1 MAIYAPKTR
10 AAALKRARL
19 RRTVVL
25 AVLITAGAVFGP
37 QAFATDVS
45 GTPVQLDTY
54 TVGTGE
60 TLWSIAANLTP
71 EGRDVRD
78 TMADIQRVNAMSG
91 SQLQA
96 GEQILLPQAE
106 R

>member
-10 AAALKRARL
+10 SARL

-25 AVLITAGAVFGP
+25 AVLIAAGAVFGP
-37 QAFATDVS
+37 QAFATDE
-45 GTPVQLDTY
+45 TAPPVQLDTY

-71 EGRDVRD
+71 EGRDVRE
-78 TMADIQRVNAMSG
+78 TLAEIKSVNALTG
-91 SQLQA
+91 SALQA
-96 GEQILLPQAE
+96 GQQILLPLGDL
-106 R
+106 

>member
-10 AAALKRARL
+10 TARL
-19 RRTVVL
+19 RRTFVLSVLVV
-25 AVLITAGAVFGP
+25 TGAVVAP
-37 QAFATDVS
+37 QAFATDDS
-45 GTPVQLDTY
+45 EPPAALDTY
-54 TVGTGE
+54 TVGSGE

-78 TMADIQRVNAMSG
+78 TMAEIQNVNALTG

-96 GEQILLPQAE
+96 GQQILLPIADA
-106 R
+106 